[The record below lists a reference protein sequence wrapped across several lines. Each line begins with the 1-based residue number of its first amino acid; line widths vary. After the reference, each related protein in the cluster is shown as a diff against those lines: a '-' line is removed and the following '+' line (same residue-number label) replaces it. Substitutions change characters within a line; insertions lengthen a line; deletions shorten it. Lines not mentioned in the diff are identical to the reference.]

1 MKIRRLFVLPAV
13 LFVSFVTMSLVS
25 SQRRVYAQDEEPL
38 HPAVV
43 ADEFI
48 PAPVASSMAE
58 VHPDRITLEA
68 SKNLPSEGTA
78 LVVKDEARGTTLFCV
93 STNSGMTCV
102 TE

>member
-1 MKIRRLFVLPAV
+1 
-13 LFVSFVTMSLVS
+13 
-25 SQRRVYAQDEEPL
+25 
-38 HPAVV
+38 
-43 ADEFI
+43 
-48 PAPVASSMAE
+48 MAE

-93 STNSGMTCV
+93 STNSGITCV